1 MMIHSTTRA
10 LLATLL
16 LLTGC
21 SPAAENT
28 TADNPPPP
36 TGPVAIAG
44 ESKTH
49 DVRGEYR
56 PIDLE
61 RVEGLALENGKVL
74 VRGPAGSVPLD
85 MPASADTSRPNRQW
99 VLVSEADTGGRRIV
113 NFTHEESVE
122 DFTLDLPA
130 GDSELRYGAFS
141 AREGGDVMVFAW
153 ADDSQAY
160 SGYVTIARR

>member
-1 MMIHSTTRA
+1 MINHSIPRV
-10 LLATLL
+10 L
-16 LLTGC
+16 LLTLALAGC
-21 SPAAENT
+21 SPGAEET
-28 TADNPPPP
+28 TADRPPAPA
-36 TGPVAIAG
+36 GPVAITG

-49 DVRGEYR
+49 EVRGEYKS
-56 PIDLE
+56 IALE
-61 RVEGLALENGKVL
+61 RVDGLALENGKVL

-85 MPASADTSRPNRQW
+85 MPAAADTSRPNRQW

-141 AREGGDVMVFAW
+141 GREGGDVMVFAW
-153 ADDSQAY
+153 TDDSQAY